1 MKGDLLDKSSNFNIM
16 SFCKYLIEND
26 AKYGQL
32 KVNRP
37 KKQGLASAKAALED
51 FVNATDDYDD
61 DTDIEPTIDINGLAE
76 AVSAIRDM
84 VSEAGLDAEVDLD
97 DLDLEDDED
106 EEIAPNGEEE
116 EDYIENG
123 VDLHTIVPHNSEAE
137 QFSEI
142 ETDDS
147 TELEESFT
155 GWDDLF

>member
-1 MKGDLLDKSSNFNIM
+1 MKGDLLDLSSNFNIM

-26 AKYGQL
+26 TKYGQL
-32 KVNRP
+32 KVKRP
-37 KKQGLASAKAALED
+37 SKQGLAGAKAALED

-61 DTDIEPTIDINGLAE
+61 DTDIELTIDKNGLAE
-76 AVSAIRDM
+76 AVNFIHDII
-84 VSEAGLDAEVDLD
+84 SEAGLDAEVDLD

-106 EEIAPNGEEE
+106 DEIAPNGEEE

-142 ETDDS
+142 ETDS

>member
-26 AKYGQL
+26 TKYSQL
-32 KVNRP
+32 KVKRP
-37 KKQGLASAKAALED
+37 SKQGLAGAKAALED

-61 DTDIEPTIDINGLAE
+61 DTDIELTIDKNGLAE
-76 AVSAIRDM
+76 AVNFINDII
-84 VSEAGLDAEVDLD
+84 SEAGLDAEVDLD

-106 EEIAPNGEEE
+106 DEIAPNGEEE

-142 ETDDS
+142 ETDS

>member
-1 MKGDLLDKSSNFNIM
+1 MKGDLLDNYSSNLNIM

-26 AKYGQL
+26 LKYGQL
-32 KVNRP
+32 KVKRP
-37 KKQGLASAKAALED
+37 SKQGLAGAKAALED
-51 FVNATDDYDD
+51 FVDATDDYDD
-61 DTDIEPTIDINGLAE
+61 ETDIEPTIDINGLAE
-76 AVSAIRDM
+76 AMMDLVN
-84 VSEAGLDAEVDLD
+84 EAGLDDELDLD
-97 DLDLEDDED
+97 DLDLGEDD
-106 EEIAPNGEEE
+106 EIAPNGEEE

-142 ETDDS
+142 EVDDDS

>member
-1 MKGDLLDKSSNFNIM
+1 M

-26 AKYGQL
+26 TKYGQL
-32 KVNRP
+32 KVKRP
-37 KKQGLASAKAALED
+37 SKQGLAGAKAALED

-61 DTDIEPTIDINGLAE
+61 DTDIEPTIDKNGLAE
-76 AVSAIRDM
+76 AFDFINDIVN
-84 VSEAGLDAEVDLD
+84 EAGLDAEVDLD
-97 DLDLEDDED
+97 DLDLDED

-142 ETDDS
+142 DPDDS

>member
-1 MKGDLLDKSSNFNIM
+1 M

-26 AKYGQL
+26 TKYGQL
-32 KVNRP
+32 KVKRP
-37 KKQGLASAKAALED
+37 SKQGLAGAKAALED

-61 DTDIEPTIDINGLAE
+61 DTDIEPTIDKNGLAE
-76 AVSAIRDM
+76 AFDFINDIVN
-84 VSEAGLDAEVDLD
+84 EAGLDAEVDLD
-97 DLDLEDDED
+97 DLDLDED

-116 EDYIENG
+116 DDYIENG

-142 ETDDS
+142 DPDDS